1 MSPAVV
7 AARTRRRALA
17 PLLGAEIVST
27 TGTAMTALALPW
39 LVLTTTGSPSRAG
52 LVAAAEWL
60 PMALLGIPS
69 GAIASRLGPL
79 RTMMLCDAARAPLV
93 ALVPV
98 LYWLDA
104 LPFAALLAL
113 AFMIGAFF
121 PAHFASQR
129 TILPSLLGE
138 ESGAV
143 TRGNVLLG
151 AANRLPL
158 LLGPALGGAL
168 IGLLGAPAVL
178 LVDAGTYLVALA
190 LLSFVPD
197 KSRKVECPARDTGL
211 LAGVSFLGRDRLLG
225 SLTFANAGVELAMQM
240 VFLALPILAYTAYDQ
255 QVGIAAGLLA
265 AWGAGALLG
274 IPLAV
279 RLSDRDPVALL
290 RVAFITQSLPIWAL
304 AFDLPVAVLGAA
316 LLVSGITN
324 PVVNAP
330 TMALVTLRVPEPLR
344 AKAMLG
350 FVTVTLGA
358 GGIGLIVAGPA
369 AQALGARSVIACGAA
384 LATTCALAF
393 AIMTGQRARRRAD
406 VSML

>member
-1 MSPAVV
+1 VSA
-7 AARTRRRALA
+7 RRRALA

-39 LVLTTTGSPSRAG
+39 LVLSTTGSPARAG
-52 LVAAAEWL
+52 LVAAAEWV

-79 RTMMLCDAARAPLV
+79 RTMMVCDAARAPIV
-93 ALVPV
+93 ALVPI

-104 LPFAALLAL
+104 LPFGVLLAL
-113 AFMIGAFF
+113 AFAIGTFF

-138 ESGAV
+138 ETGTV
-143 TRGNVLLG
+143 TRGNVLLQ

-158 LLGPALGGAL
+158 MLGPALGGAL
-168 IGLLGAPAVL
+168 IGLIGAPAVL
-178 LVDAGTYLVALA
+178 LVDAGTYLVSLA
-190 LLSFVPD
+190 LLCLVPAA
-197 KSRKVECPARDTGL
+197 SRPAPDPTPSGGL
-211 LAGVSFLGRDRLLG
+211 LAGVGYLGRDRLLG
-225 SLTFANAGVELAMQM
+225 SLTFANAGCELSMQM
-240 VFLALPILAYTAYDQ
+240 VFLALPILAFTAYDQ

-265 AWGAGALLG
+265 AWGAGALIG
-274 IPLAV
+274 MPLAV
-279 RLSDRDPVALL
+279 SLSDNEPVALV
-290 RVAFITQSLPIWAL
+290 RVALIVQSLPIWVL
-304 AFDLPVAVLGAA
+304 AFDLPIVVLGAA

-350 FVTVTLGA
+350 FVTVLLAA
-358 GGIGLIVAGPA
+358 GGIGLIVTGPA
-369 AQALGARSVIACGAA
+369 AQALGARTVIACGAV
-384 LATTCALAF
+384 LGTVCAASF
-393 AIMTGQRARRRAD
+393 AVLTGRQARRRAD
-406 VSML
+406 LSVL

>member
-1 MSPAVV
+1 MT
-7 AARTRRRALA
+7 TRSVRAFV

-39 LVLTTTGSPSRAG
+39 LVLSTTGSPSRAG
-52 LVAAAEWL
+52 FVAAAEWL

-79 RTMMLCDAARAPLV
+79 RTMMLCDAFRAPIV

-98 LYWLDA
+98 LYWVDA

-129 TILPSLLGE
+129 TILPSLVGE
-138 ESGAV
+138 ETGVV
-143 TRGNVLLG
+143 TRGNVLLQ

-158 LLGPALGGAL
+158 LAGPALGGAL
-168 IGLLGAPAVL
+168 IGLIGAPAVL
-178 LVDAGTYLVALA
+178 LVDAGTYLVAFA
-190 LLSFVPD
+190 LLCLVP
-197 KSRKVECPARDTGL
+197 RRDRTPGRPPPEDGL
-211 LAGVSFLGRDRLLG
+211 LAGVRHLGQDRLLG
-225 SLTFANAGVELAMQM
+225 SLTFANAGVEFAMQM
-240 VFLALPILAYTAYDQ
+240 VFLCLPILAFTAYDE

-274 IPLAV
+274 MPLAV
-279 RLSDRDPVALL
+279 RLSEREPVALL
-290 RVAFITQSLPIWAL
+290 RVAFVTQTLPLWLL
-304 AFDLPVAVLGAA
+304 AFDLPVVVLGAA
-316 LLVSGITN
+316 LLVSGLTN

-330 TMALVTLRVPEPLR
+330 TMALVTLRVPEALR
-344 AKAMLG
+344 AKAMLA

-358 GGIGLIVAGPA
+358 GGIGLIVTGPA

-384 LATTCALAF
+384 LATSCALAF
-393 AIMTGQRARRRAD
+393 AAVTGARARRRAGAP
-406 VSML
+406 ML

>member
-1 MSPAVV
+1 VSPAR
-7 AARTRRRALA
+7 ARRRALA

-39 LVLTTTGSPSRAG
+39 LVLSTTGSPSRAG

-79 RTMMLCDAARAPLV
+79 RTMMLCDAIRAPLV
-93 ALVPV
+93 ALVPL

-113 AFMIGAFF
+113 AFAIGACF
-121 PAHFASQR
+121 PAHFSSQR

-138 ESGAV
+138 ESGVV
-143 TRGNVLLG
+143 TRGNVMLQ

-158 LLGPALGGAL
+158 MAGPALGGAL
-168 IGLLGAPAVL
+168 IGLIGTPGVL
-178 LVDAGTYLVALA
+178 LVDAGTYVVAVA
-190 LLSFVPD
+190 LLSLVPD
-197 KSRKVECPARDTGL
+197 RGRKVECAAGDTGL
-211 LAGVSFLGRDRLLG
+211 LAGVSYLGRHRLLG
-225 SLTFANAGVELAMQM
+225 SLTLANAGVELAMQM
-240 VFLALPILAYTAYDQ
+240 VFLCLPILAYTAYDK

-274 IPLAV
+274 MPLAV
-279 RLSDRDPVALL
+279 RLSDREPVALL
-290 RVAFITQSLPIWAL
+290 RVAFIAQSLPIWAL
-304 AFDLPVAVLGAA
+304 AFDLPVVVLGLA
-316 LLVSGITN
+316 LVVSGITN

-330 TMALVTLRVPEPLR
+330 TMALVTLRVPEALR

-384 LATTCALAF
+384 LATTCAVAF
-393 AIMTGQRARRRAD
+393 AVVTGRRARRRAR